1 MNTLHVKT
9 GDTVIVLSGKDKG
22 KTGKVLSAD
31 PKKATVIVE
40 NVNIVTKHQ
49 KARKQGEESKIVKK
63 EGNIRACKVMRVC
76 PECKKPTRL
85 AHKIEGDVKV
95 RVCKHCHKAI

>member
-49 KARKQGEESKIVKK
+49 KKAKSLKK
-63 EGNIRACKVMRVC
+63 
-76 PECKKPTRL
+76 
-85 AHKIEGDVKV
+85 
-95 RVCKHCHKAI
+95 KAIFALAK